1 MSEVWN
7 ELHPGLSEIY
17 SDYLRVEEHGPG
29 GRFIFRVYFMET
41 PGEHVPTGVC
51 V

>member
-7 ELHPGLSEIY
+7 ELDPGLFEIY

-29 GRFIFRVYFMET
+29 GRFVSGVYPMEM
-41 PGEHVPTGVC
+41 PGGHVPAGIC